1 MTPTE
6 MVILMLVAFVILI
19 LLGFPLA
26 FVLGGLAIIFGATLW
41 GSLGVLQM
49 FCRTTSVLMT
59 SIAYVCTPLFIFMGA
74 VLERSGAA
82 EAAFDALYIVL
93 GRLKAGLAISTVVF
107 CTFFAAATGI
117 IGASI
122 TVMGLLSLPAMLKHH
137 YNKSLTTGTIMAA
150 GCLGTIIPP
159 SIILIIYGAEAQ
171 VSIAKL
177 FIGGIGPGLVLS
189 GLYIAYIVIRS
200 TLNPEMAPPI
210 SREEAS
216 KYTARQKMRMT
227 AVSVVPTLFLIVAVL
242 GTIFL
247 GLATP
252 TEAAGLGAFGAIL
265 ISAVYRRLN
274 WGMLRDSCYQCM
286 KITAMVMWIILGA
299 KMFTSIF
306 LGLGGGEVIS
316 NLVLGLE
323 ANRWLTLVFILFLIL
338 IMGMFIDCY
347 GILLIGIPLFCPIV
361 HSLGFDPLWF
371 GIMFAIMIQA
381 SYLSPPFA
389 YAVFYLKGVSP
400 PEAGVTTGGLY
411 KAVLPFIGLQLIG
424 LGICALFPSIVTWLP
439 SLMWT

>member
-1 MTPTE
+1 MTPTQ
-6 MVILMLVAFVILI
+6 MVIIMLVAFVTLL
-19 LLGFPLA
+19 LLGFPLT

-41 GSLGVLQM
+41 GNLGILNM
-49 FCRTTSVLMT
+49 FCRTTSNLMT

-74 VLERSGAA
+74 VLQRSGAA
-82 EAAFDALYIVL
+82 EAVFDALYVVL
-93 GRLKAGLAISTVVF
+93 GRLKAGLAISTVVI
-107 CTFFAAATGI
+107 CTLLAAATGI

-122 TVMGLLSLPAMLKHH
+122 TVMGLLSLPAMLKHR
-137 YNKSLTTGTIMAA
+137 YNKNLAAGTIMAA

-177 FIGGIGPGLVLS
+177 FIGGIGPGFVLS

-200 TLNPEMAPPI
+200 ILNPEMAPPI
-210 SREEAS
+210 SPEEAS
-216 KYTARQKMRMT
+216 KYTAGQKVRMT
-227 AVSVVPTLFLIVAVL
+227 ALSVVPTLFLIIAVL
-242 GTIFL
+242 GTIFF

-252 TEAAGLGAFGAIL
+252 TEAAGLGAFGALL
-265 ISAVYRRLN
+265 ISAAYRKFN

-299 KMFTSIF
+299 KMFTSVF
-306 LGLGGGEVIS
+306 MGLGGGEVIR

-323 ANRWLTLVFILFLIL
+323 LNRWLTLSFILFIIL

-361 HSLGFDPLWF
+361 YQLGFDPLWF

-400 PEAGVTTGGLY
+400 PEAGITTGQLY

-424 LGICALFPSIVTWLP
+424 LVICALFPSIITWLP
-439 SLMWT
+439 SLM

>member
-1 MTPTE
+1 
-6 MVILMLVAFVILI
+6 
-19 LLGFPLA
+19 
-26 FVLGGLAIIFGATLW
+26 
-41 GSLGVLQM
+41 
-49 FCRTTSVLMT
+49 
-59 SIAYVCTPLFIFMGA
+59 
-74 VLERSGAA
+74 
-82 EAAFDALYIVL
+82 
-93 GRLKAGLAISTVVF
+93 
-107 CTFFAAATGI
+107 
-117 IGASI
+117 
-122 TVMGLLSLPAMLKHH
+122 MLKHQ

-171 VSIAKL
+171 VSIAGL

-200 TLNPEMAPPI
+200 ILNPEMAPPI

-216 KYTARQKMRMT
+216 KYTARQKLRMT
-227 AVSVVPTLFLIVAVL
+227 VVSVVPTLFLIVAVL

-247 GLATP
+247 GVATP
-252 TEAAGLGAFGAIL
+252 TEAAGLGSFGAIL
-265 ISAVYRRLN
+265 ISAAYRRLN

-323 ANRWLTLVFILFLIL
+323 MNRWLTLSFILFLIL

-347 GILLIGIPLFCPIV
+347 GILLIGIPLFCPRV
-361 HSLGFDPLWF
+361 YSLGFDPLWF
-371 GIMFAIMIQA
+371 GIMFTIMIQV

-400 PEAGVTTGGLY
+400 PEAGITTGGLY

-424 LGICALFPSIVTWLP
+424 LVICALFPSIITWLP
-439 SLMWT
+439 SLMWA

>member
-1 MTPTE
+1 MTPE
-6 MVILMLVAFVILI
+6 QVAIIMLAAFLILI
-19 LLGFPLA
+19 LTGFPLA
-26 FVLGGLAIIFGATLW
+26 FVLGGLAIIFGVTLW
-41 GSLGVLQM
+41 GSLDVVRM
-49 FCRTTSVLMT
+49 FSRTTSTLMT
-59 SIAYVCTPLFIFMGA
+59 SIVYVCTPLFIFMGA
-74 VLERSGAA
+74 VLQRSGAA
-82 EAAFDALYIVL
+82 EAVFDALYIVL
-93 GRLKAGLAISTVVF
+93 GRLKAGLAISTVVI

-122 TVMGLLSLPAMLKHH
+122 TVMGLLALPAMLKHQ
-137 YNKSLTTGTIMAA
+137 YNRNLTTGTIMAA

-171 VSIAKL
+171 VSIAGL

-200 TLNPEMAPPI
+200 ILNPEMAPPI

-216 KYTARQKMRMT
+216 KYTARQKLRMT
-227 AVSVVPTLFLIVAVL
+227 AISVVPTLFLIFAVL

-247 GLATP
+247 GVATP
-252 TEAAGLGAFGAIL
+252 TEAAGLGSFGAIL
-265 ISAVYRRLN
+265 LSIAYRRFN

-286 KITAMVMWIILGA
+286 KITAMVMWIILCA

-323 ANRWLTLVFILFLIL
+323 LGRWQTLGFILFIIL

-361 HSLGFDPLWF
+361 NSLGFDPLWF
-371 GIMFAIMIQA
+371 GLMFAIMIQA
-381 SYLSPPFA
+381 SYLTPPFA
-389 YAVFYLKGVSP
+389 YAVFYLQGVSP
-400 PEAGVTTGGLY
+400 PEAGINTGELY
-411 KAVLPFIGLQLIG
+411 KAVLPFIVLQLIG
-424 LGICALFPSIVTWLP
+424 LVICARFPEIMTWLP
-439 SLMWT
+439 SLMWK

>member
-6 MVILMLVAFVILI
+6 VAIIMLAAFVILT
-19 LLGFPLA
+19 LAGLPLA

-41 GSLGVLQM
+41 GGLDVLRM
-49 FCRTTSVLMT
+49 FCRTGSVLMT
-59 SIAYVCTPLFIFMGA
+59 SIVYVCTPLFIFMGA
-74 VLERSGAA
+74 VLQRSGAA
-82 EAAFDALYIVL
+82 EAVFDTLYIVL
-93 GRLKAGLAISTVVF
+93 GRLRAGLAISTIVI
-107 CTFFAAATGI
+107 CTFLAAATGI

-137 YNKSLTTGTIMAA
+137 YNKSLATGTIMAA

-171 VSIAKL
+171 LSIASL

-189 GLYIAYIVIRS
+189 GLYVVYVVIRS
-200 TLNPEMAPPI
+200 ILNPEIAPPI
-210 SREEAS
+210 PREEAS
-216 KYTARQKMRMT
+216 KYTSRQKLRMT

-247 GLATP
+247 GVATP
-252 TEAAGLGAFGAIL
+252 TEAAGLGSFGAIL
-265 ISAVYRRLN
+265 ISAAYRRLN
-274 WGMLRDSCYQCM
+274 WEMLRDSCYQCM
-286 KITAMVMWIILGA
+286 RITAMVMWIILCA

-306 LGLGGGEVIS
+306 LGLGGGKVIS
-316 NLVLGLE
+316 DLVLGLE
-323 ANRWLTLVFILFLIL
+323 ANRWLTLGFILFIIL

-347 GILLIGIPLFCPIV
+347 GILLIGIPLFCPIIY
-361 HSLGFDPLWF
+361 SLGFDPLWF
-371 GIMFAIMIQA
+371 GLLFAVMIQA

-389 YAVFYLKGVSP
+389 YAVFYLQGVSP
-400 PEAGVTTGGLY
+400 PEAGITTGELY

-424 LGICALFPSIVTWLP
+424 LVICILFPPIITWLP